1 NFKGFGH
8 VMMWEAATRQDL
20 LSWAYSK
27 ANDGNKYP
35 NVYFSNPVY
44 GSVTGNKPL
53 KLSINANDPDGK
65 VVKVEVYVNH
75 KLMTTLTKEPYTT
88 TVNPSPG
95 KNFIEAVATDQKG
108 KSQSATLIVNSAAPL
123 IIVTKTLPIA
133 TAGKYYKT
141 KIEANGF
148 GDTHITANTL
158 PAGLELYPDGVLKGI
173 PVNAGKATVDISVAD
188 SSSSRSKTYML
199 NIKPKPDNTILVTDV
214 KNKDG
219 VSYRI
224 SRLMK
229 GETPNFNSKDKSL
242 NSYPEEINFSD
253 AGKYEGLTYI
263 KSDVNDTSRTEKDLL
278 SFSVDENVTVYV
290 AYEVHDLKYQSTIPN
305 WLKDFKKQP
314 GQIVAQYRYFDVY
327 ARDYPKGTITL
338 PGADARK
345 NGVSTNYFVILK
357 KRQ

>member
-1 NFKGFGH
+1 
-8 VMMWEAATRQDL
+8 
-20 LSWAYSK
+20 
-27 ANDGNKYP
+27 
-35 NVYFSNPVY
+35 
-44 GSVTGNKPL
+44 
-53 KLSINANDPDGK
+53 
-65 VVKVEVYVNH
+65 
-75 KLMTTLTKEPYTT
+75 
-88 TVNPSPG
+88 
-95 KNFIEAVATDQKG
+95 
-108 KSQSATLIVNSAAPL
+108 
-123 IIVTKTLPIA
+123 
-133 TAGKYYKT
+133 
-141 KIEANGF
+141 
-148 GDTHITANTL
+148 
-158 PAGLELYPDGVLKGI
+158 
-173 PVNAGKATVDISVAD
+173 
-188 SSSSRSKTYML
+188 ML